1 MTTLVALLIIGS
13 LGAAGSSWG
22 LSRGGRAAQVTAVGG
37 VLALLLVAILAL
49 TLDGSPVAPDQ
60 PVDQGL
66 FDGRLAP
73 NGYLRLVVALWA
85 IDALLIT
92 AVAAISDGLDGLRGM
107 LPATL
112 IAIVGGTLAFAA
124 KDLTLAAAAAGI
136 TGLAAMVV
144 LAAATGP
151 GIVLAGARE
160 LRVSLLVPAL
170 LIAVAA
176 AAPVAATIVLR
187 GVTAGADEIG
197 IGGEAGGAIGLLALA
212 SAAVIAMRYG
222 VIPFHVRVPRLAD
235 AVPRL
240 SLPLLLAWIPLP
252 VAVVG
257 LAITDRVI
265 TPLALDLDGERL
277 IVVAVVL
284 VSLAA
289 TALGAFVQDDLR
301 HTVGYLVIA
310 DGSLALLGIAAFD
323 SEAWGSARTWI
334 VIVAVSKT
342 ALLAWS
348 AVAEARFETRSI
360 PDLRGWVRSS
370 PILAVALVVTTVAT
384 FGIPGWRAFTAR
396 ADLATLAVDTPW
408 SWILVLAALATLP
421 TYLRLLVVGAG
432 SATSTVSR
440 ATPERIARAW
450 RPEALPVEREH
461 APVPEANGAGA
472 GAGTDGTAVTDVGA
486 TIASADLP
494 QTSGGAED
502 DAVRP
507 VVEPRLGGSARQ
519 ARRAGSMVPAP
530 TTAGTIVT
538 RARELASAIQRD
550 TAILTAS
557 AVLALAILAALT
569 SSGALGI
576 ASAAAEP
583 IIIVSTQSSD

>member
-1 MTTLVALLIIGS
+1 MTILVALLVIGS
-13 LGAAGSSWG
+13 LAAAGSAWG
-22 LSRGGRAAQVTAVGG
+22 LSRGGRVARLTAVGG
-37 VLALLLVAILAL
+37 VIALILVAILAL
-49 TLDGSPVAPDQ
+49 ALDGSPVPLDQ
-60 PVDQGL
+60 PVDASL

-92 AVAAISDGLDGLRGM
+92 AVAAVSEGLDGLRGV

-112 IAIVGGTLAFAA
+112 TAIVGGTLAFAA

-136 TGLAAMVV
+136 TGLAAMIV

-151 GIVLAGARE
+151 GVVMAGARE

-176 AAPVAATIVLR
+176 AAPVAASIVLR

-197 IGGEAGGAIGLLALA
+197 LGDEAGGAIGLLALV
-212 SAAVIAMRYG
+212 AATVIAMRYG
-222 VIPFHVRVPRLAD
+222 VIPFHVRVPRLSD

-257 LAITDRVI
+257 LAITDRMI
-265 TPLALDLDGERL
+265 TPLALPLDGERL
-277 IVVAVVL
+277 IMVTVVL
-284 VSLAA
+284 ISLVA
-289 TALGAFVQDDLR
+289 TALAAFLQDDLR
-301 HTVGYLVIA
+301 HAVGYLVIA

-323 SEAWGSARTWI
+323 SAAWGPARTWI

-342 ALLAWS
+342 ALLAWA
-348 AVAEARFETRSI
+348 AVAESRFETRSI
-360 PDLRGWVRSS
+360 PDLRGWIRGS
-370 PILAVALVVTTVAT
+370 PILAASLVVTIVAT

-396 ADLATLAVDTPW
+396 TDLASLAVDTPW
-408 SWILVLAALATLP
+408 SWVLILAAIATLP

-440 ATPERIARAW
+440 AEPERIARAW
-450 RPEALPVEREH
+450 RPEALPIEREH
-461 APVPEANGAGA
+461 APKPTVAGEEAFAPAGGGSPA
-472 GAGTDGTAVTDVGA
+472 SRLTPAMEGTPTTERDELPLDTDVPA
-486 TIASADLP
+486 AVRTRSRERASAAASRMADR
-494 QTSGGAED
+494 G
-502 DAVRP
+502 R
-507 VVEPRLGGSARQ
+507 RLS
-519 ARRAGSMVPAP
+519 
-530 TTAGTIVT
+530 
-538 RARELASAIQRD
+538 SAIRRD
-550 TAILTAS
+550 RAILSAS
-557 AVLALAILAALT
+557 AVLALAIVAALT

-576 ASAAAEP
+576 APAAAEP
-583 IIIVSTQSSD
+583 TIVISTQASD